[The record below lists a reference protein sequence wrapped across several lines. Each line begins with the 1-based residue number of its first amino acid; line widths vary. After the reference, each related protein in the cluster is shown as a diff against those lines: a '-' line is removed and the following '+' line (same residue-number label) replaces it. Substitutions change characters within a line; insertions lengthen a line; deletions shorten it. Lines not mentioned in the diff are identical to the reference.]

1 MMKLKK
7 LAVLIFVPIMMTL
20 FGCTAFVTK
29 KDKNM
34 PKLNIGSDIY
44 PPYFFLD
51 DNGQFTG
58 IDVEIATEACKRL
71 GIEPEFK
78 QIIWSERDSYLA
90 DKTVD
95 CLWGSFSMNGRE
107 DDYSWAGPYLRSKQ
121 VVVVNASSNIYT
133 LPDLNGK
140 TVSVQTGSK
149 PEQIFL
155 DEAIDGVSVKKVYSF
170 PTMSNVF
177 AALKKGYVD
186 AAAGHETACR
196 DYIKNISGEFRIID
210 ELILSSKL
218 GVAFEKGKNSET
230 VKKLSDVLSQMRSD
244 GTMRTILEKY
254 DLDKEYALGED
265 EDNE

>member
-1 MMKLKK
+1 MMKFKK
-7 LAVLIFVPIMMTL
+7 LAVLILVPIMMTL

-140 TVSVQTGSK
+140 TIAVQTGSK

-170 PTMSNVF
+170 NAMSTVF
-177 AALKKGYVD
+177 AALKKWYVN

-196 DYIKNISGEFRIID
+196 DYVKNISGEFRIID
-210 ELILSSKL
+210 DLILSSKL

-254 DLDKEYALGED
+254 DLDIEYALGED